1 MDESSIF
8 LQWAMEALGQGQ
20 YAAVAGDAFSSSPFL
35 EPHHSAALQS
45 GTDMA
50 AHRYG
55 ATDDSRSSGN
65 SGAALAKENN
75 GWSSNCSTNYPA
87 VSPNFTSGSVAA
99 PSHGVPEP
107 AHRSPPSRKSSP
119 SNNGTASTGQKHVM
133 AERKRREKL
142 NRHFIELSTVIPG
155 LKKMD
160 KTTILSDA
168 VRYVKEQHEKLK
180 ALQDRDDRTIES
192 VVLVKRPCI
201 SNVDDGRP
209 SPPPSAVA
217 QTSPTPAIKTS
228 LPEIDARILE
238 RNVMGEDPLRGRQG
252 GPCHV
257 ARRGRGAPSYHHTRQ
272 CHVLPGLH
280 SHHKSHGKGGRRL
293 QHHSGGHCVQARP
306 CIETVSPYRQ
316 NNNIKDQMKIKMLI
330 KNEEVANVT

>member
-1 MDESSIF
+1 MDDSSIF
-8 LQWAMEALGQGQ
+8 IQWAMEALGQGQ
-20 YAAVAGDAFSSSPFL
+20 DAAVAGDAFSSSPFL

-87 VSPNFTSGSVAA
+87 VSPNFTSGSVAP

-119 SNNGTASTGQKHVM
+119 SNNGTASTGQEHVM

-142 NRHFIELSTVIPG
+142 NRHFIEHSTVIPG

-168 VRYVKEQHEKLK
+168 VRYVKEQQEKLK
-180 ALQDRDDRTIES
+180 ALQDRDKRIIDS

-201 SNVDDGRP
+201 SNVDHGSP

-217 QTSPTPAIKTS
+217 RTSPTLAKKTL

-238 RNVMGEDPLRGRQG
+238 GNVMVDEGFNITVEDIVCKLHSALR
-252 GPCHV
+252 PCH
-257 ARRGRGAPSYHHTRQ
+257 HI
-272 CHVLPGLH
+272 
-280 SHHKSHGKGGRRL
+280 GK
-293 QHHSGGHCVQARP
+293 
-306 CIETVSPYRQ
+306 
-316 NNNIKDQMKIKMLI
+316 
-330 KNEEVANVT
+330 